1 MFWVENKYGKQNVL
15 LIICNKNIISI
26 FVRNTRLNSDYRRV
40 TSNFMTTDN
49 IYEIQNSVIIKIPS
63 DIKQVTDGIRESF
76 YYLNGLTEL
85 DVVYSGIKQ
94 DEKSKIKN
102 GADELIKELDSLEQ
116 KLYFSDPDNSSVT
129 FKDENELKELIKSYI
144 LLKEKVDKFQIDI
157 LNDLIGISYKTL
169 QSLTKNR
176 KYLEPFMAQI
186 YSSFLVKSAFLHSH
200 EENKK
205 DTYFLLMKDNERF
218 DKTLNP
224 YENYFNV
231 VVNDYTFSLSRDR
244 KRFQE
249 IYDQLFKLIF
259 SIQEID
265 NKRNIDD
272 LVTKQ
277 YSLNKQV
284 VLLTYL
290 IAILT
295 IVMTVIGVI
304 QIYKC

>member
-1 MFWVENKYGKQNVL
+1 
-15 LIICNKNIISI
+15 
-26 FVRNTRLNSDYRRV
+26 
-40 TSNFMTTDN
+40 MTTDH

-63 DIKQVTDGIRESF
+63 DIKQVTDGVRESF

-85 DVVYSGIKQ
+85 DIVYSGIKQ

-102 GADELIKELDSLEQ
+102 GTDELFKELESLEQ
-116 KLYFSDPDNSSVT
+116 KLYFSDHANNLVT
-129 FKDENELKELIKSYI
+129 FKDDDDLKELIRSYI
-144 LLKEKVDKFQIDI
+144 LLKEKVDKFQIEI
-157 LNDLIGISYKTL
+157 LNEMIVISYKTL
-169 QSLTKNR
+169 QSLPKNR

-186 YSSFLVKSAFLHSH
+186 YASFLVKSSFMHSH

-205 DTYFLLMKDNERF
+205 DTYFLLMEDSEKF
-218 DKTLNP
+218 DRSLNP
-224 YENYFNV
+224 FEKYSNLV
-231 VVNDYTFSLSRDR
+231 VTDYTFNLARDR

-259 SIQEID
+259 SIQEMD

-290 IAILT
+290 ITILT
-295 IVMTVIGVI
+295 IVMTVIGII
-304 QIYKC
+304 QITKF